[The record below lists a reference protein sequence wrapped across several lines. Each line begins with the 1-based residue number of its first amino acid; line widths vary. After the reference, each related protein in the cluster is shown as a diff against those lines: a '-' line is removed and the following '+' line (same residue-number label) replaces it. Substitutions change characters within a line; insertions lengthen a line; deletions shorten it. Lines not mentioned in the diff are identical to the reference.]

1 MENIANIQVIQN
13 IVYIISSVMFILGIK
28 MLGKE
33 ATAVKGN
40 YLSALAMFS
49 AVGITCLSLDIDIK
63 IILAGVLLGGLI
75 GSLIAIKV
83 KMTAI
88 PEMVALFNGFGG
100 LATFLI
106 AWSQFN
112 EPSNSMFQ
120 HILIMLTI
128 YIGGITFS
136 GSLIAYGKLSEK
148 LKLGKGSMITNI
160 FISFFYLSMP
170 ALIYVGAEPY
180 LSGFIPQ
187 IPSYFAIFLVLTL
200 VAGIGFVMP
209 IGGGD
214 MPVVI
219 SLLNSL
225 SGIAAA
231 FAGLLLLN
239 NVLIVAGSLVGASGL
254 ILTII
259 MAKAMNRTITN
270 ILFVG
275 YASASQANSSEE
287 QGEVKPITPD
297 DAYLILENASSVLVV
312 PGYGMA
318 VAQAQHV
325 VREMGELLEEN
336 GTEVKYGIHPVA
348 GRMPGHMNVLLAEAN
363 VSYDLLAEPDDVNP
377 SMDTIDVAIVIGA
390 NDVVNPSATEEEGS
404 PIYGMPI
411 IEVHNAKTVFV
422 LKRSMSSGFAGVQN
436 PLFFKENTRMLF
448 GDAKALFH
456 DVIVTLGMFSLFS
469 LEINLSIIAAV
480 LTIVGYSMNDTVVI
494 FDRVRENLRKYSD
507 IKIYELTNISIN
519 ETLSRTLLTS
529 ITTLLA
535 LLAIY
540 FFGGEILRGF
550 SFAMI
555 LGVIFGTYSS
565 IYIANTV
572 LVRLNVTQKTVL
584 REENKD

>member
-1 MENIANIQVIQN
+1 MENLANIQVIQN
-13 IVYIISSVMFILGIK
+13 IVYIVSSVMFILGIK

-49 AVGITCLSLDIDIK
+49 AVGITCLSLEIDLK

-112 EPSNSMFQ
+112 EPSNSMLQ
-120 HILIMLTI
+120 HVLIMLTI

-136 GSLIAYGKLSEK
+136 GSLIAYGKLSER

-170 ALIYVGAEPY
+170 ALIYVIAEP
-180 LSGFIPQ
+180 SISQFIPQ
-187 IPSYFAIFLVLTL
+187 APSYFSIFLVLTL
-200 VAGIGFVMP
+200 TAGIGFVMP

-275 YASASQANSSEE
+275 YASSSQSTTSEE
-287 QGEVKPITPD
+287 QGEVKPITSD

-325 VREMGELLEEN
+325 VREIGELLEEN

-436 PLFFKENTRMLF
+436 PLFFRENTRMLF
-448 GDAKALFH
+448 GDAKESIGQ
-456 DVIVTLGMFSLFS
+456 IVAEF
-469 LEINLSIIAAV
+469 
-480 LTIVGYSMNDTVVI
+480 
-494 FDRVRENLRKYSD
+494 
-507 IKIYELTNISIN
+507 
-519 ETLSRTLLTS
+519 
-529 ITTLLA
+529 
-535 LLAIY
+535 
-540 FFGGEILRGF
+540 
-550 SFAMI
+550 
-555 LGVIFGTYSS
+555 
-565 IYIANTV
+565 
-572 LVRLNVTQKTVL
+572 
-584 REENKD
+584 KD

>member
-13 IVYIISSVMFILGIK
+13 IVYIVSSVMFILGIK

-49 AVGITCLSLDIDIK
+49 AVGVTCLSLEIDLK
-63 IILAGVLLGGLI
+63 IILAGILLGGLI
-75 GSLIAIKV
+75 GSIIALKV

-106 AWSQFN
+106 AWSSFN
-112 EPSNSMFQ
+112 EPSNSAFQ
-120 HILIMLTI
+120 HVLIMLTI
-128 YIGGITFS
+128 YIGGITFT

-170 ALIYVGAEPY
+170 ALIYVIAEPTI
-180 LSGFIPQ
+180 SQFMQ
-187 IPSYFAIFLVLTL
+187 QVPSYFLIFLGITL
-200 VAGIGFVMP
+200 IAGIGFVMP

-275 YASASQANSSEE
+275 YASSSQTGSSEE
-287 QGEVKPITPD
+287 QGEVKPITSD

-436 PLFFKENTRMLF
+436 PLFFRENTRMLF
-448 GDAKALFH
+448 GDAK
-456 DVIVTLGMFSLFS
+456 
-469 LEINLSIIAAV
+469 ESI
-480 LTIVGYSMNDTVVI
+480 
-494 FDRVRENLRKYSD
+494 
-507 IKIYELTNISIN
+507 
-519 ETLSRTLLTS
+519 
-529 ITTLLA
+529 
-535 LLAIY
+535 
-540 FFGGEILRGF
+540 GG
-550 SFAMI
+550 
-555 LGVIFGTYSS
+555 
-565 IYIANTV
+565 
-572 LVRLNVTQKTVL
+572 LVS
-584 REENKD
+584 EFKD

>member
-1 MENIANIQVIQN
+1 MESITNISAIQN
-13 IVYIISSVMFILGIK
+13 LVYIGSSVLFILGIK

-49 AVGITCLSLDIDIK
+49 AVAITCLSLEIDYKVIV
-63 IILAGVLLGGLI
+63 AGVLLGGLI
-75 GSLIAIKV
+75 GSAIAIKV

-112 EPSNSMFQ
+112 APDNSLFQ
-120 HILIMLTI
+120 HALIMLTV

-136 GSLIAYGKLSEK
+136 GSLVAYGKLSERI
-148 LKLGKGSMITNI
+148 KLGKGSWITNVL
-160 FISFFYLSMP
+160 ISFFYLSLP
-170 ALIYVGAEPY
+170 ALVYVIFEP
-180 LSGFIPQ
+180 SISTVIPSV
-187 IPSYFAIFLVLTL
+187 PSYFLFFLGLTL
-200 VAGIGFVMP
+200 IAGLGFVTP

-254 ILTII
+254 ILTVI
-259 MAKAMNRTITN
+259 MAKAMNRTIGN

-275 YASASQANSSEE
+275 YASATQSSGEVE
-287 QGEVKPITPD
+287 QGEVKPISAE
-297 DAYLILENASSVLVV
+297 DAYLILENASSVLIV

-363 VSYDLLAEPDDVNP
+363 VPYPKLLDMDEANDILPNTDV
-377 SMDTIDVAIVIGA
+377 VVVVGA
-390 NDVVNPSATEEEGS
+390 NDVVNPAAEDSPGS
-404 PIYGMPI
+404 PIYGMP
-411 IEVHNAKTVFV
+411 VLQVWKAKNVIV
-422 LKRSMSSGFAGVQN
+422 LKRSMSPGYAGIQN
-436 PLFFKENTRMLF
+436 PLFFNDKTKMLF
-448 GDAKALFH
+448 GDAKH
-456 DVIVTLGMFSLFS
+456 TLS
-469 LEINLSIIAAV
+469 
-480 LTIVGYSMNDTVVI
+480 
-494 FDRVRENLRKYSD
+494 
-507 IKIYELTNISIN
+507 ELTK
-519 ETLSRTLLTS
+519 EVKTL
-529 ITTLLA
+529 
-535 LLAIY
+535 
-540 FFGGEILRGF
+540 
-550 SFAMI
+550 
-555 LGVIFGTYSS
+555 
-565 IYIANTV
+565 
-572 LVRLNVTQKTVL
+572 
-584 REENKD
+584 

>member
-1 MENIANIQVIQN
+1 
-13 IVYIISSVMFILGIK
+13 
-28 MLGKE
+28 
-33 ATAVKGN
+33 
-40 YLSALAMFS
+40 MFS
-49 AVGITCLSLDIDIK
+49 AVGITCLSLEIDIK

-112 EPSNSMFQ
+112 EPNNSMFQ
-120 HILIMLTI
+120 HALIMLTI

-170 ALIYVGAEPY
+170 ALIYAVAEPS
-180 LSGFIPQ
+180 LSGLIPHL
-187 IPSYFAIFLVLTL
+187 PSYFAIFLVLTL

-275 YASASQANSSEE
+275 YASVSQASSSEE
-287 QGEVKPITPD
+287 QGEVKPITSD

-436 PLFFKENTRMLF
+436 PLFFRENTRMLF
-448 GDAKALFH
+448 GDAKESIGQ
-456 DVIVTLGMFSLFS
+456 IVAEF
-469 LEINLSIIAAV
+469 
-480 LTIVGYSMNDTVVI
+480 
-494 FDRVRENLRKYSD
+494 
-507 IKIYELTNISIN
+507 
-519 ETLSRTLLTS
+519 
-529 ITTLLA
+529 
-535 LLAIY
+535 
-540 FFGGEILRGF
+540 
-550 SFAMI
+550 
-555 LGVIFGTYSS
+555 
-565 IYIANTV
+565 
-572 LVRLNVTQKTVL
+572 
-584 REENKD
+584 KD

>member
-1 MENIANIQVIQN
+1 MEFFSEISAVQN
-13 IVYIISSVMFILGIK
+13 IIYIISSILFITGIK

-33 ATAVKGN
+33 DTAVKGN
-40 YLSALAMFS
+40 FLSAFAMFI
-49 AVGITCLSLDIDIK
+49 AVAITVVSVIDPL
-63 IILAGVLLGGLI
+63 ILLI
-75 GSLIAIKV
+75 GIALGAIIGSSIALKV
-83 KMTAI
+83 KMTSI

-106 AWSQFN
+106 AWSEFN
-112 EPSNSMFQ
+112 SIPDSLFQ
-120 HILIMLTI
+120 HILIVITVF
-128 YIGGITFS
+128 IGGVTFT

-148 LKLGKGSMITNI
+148 IKIAKTSIITKI
-160 FISFFYLSMP
+160 FTTIFYTSLIF
-170 ALIYVGAEPY
+170 LIYSIAQPVMPV
-180 LSGFIPQ
+180 LDFD
-187 IPSYFAIFLVLTL
+187 FFTVLLVLTL
-200 VAGIGFVMP
+200 LAGIGFVLP

-259 MAKAMNRTITN
+259 MAKAMNRSITN

-275 YASASQANSSEE
+275 YASSSSSSSSEE
-287 QGEVKPITPD
+287 QGEVSPISVG
-297 DAYLILENASSVLVV
+297 DAYLILESASSVLIV

-325 VREMGELLEEN
+325 VRELGELLEAN

-363 VSYDLLAEPDDVNP
+363 VPYDVLAEPDDVNP
-377 SMDTIDVAIVIGA
+377 TMDAVDVAVVIGA
-390 NDVVNPSATEEEGS
+390 NDVVNPSATEEPGS

-436 PLFFKENTRMLF
+436 PLFFKQNTRMLF
-448 GDAKALFH
+448 GDAK
-456 DVIVTLGMFSLFS
+456 
-469 LEINLSIIAAV
+469 ESI
-480 LTIVGYSMNDTVVI
+480 
-494 FDRVRENLRKYSD
+494 
-507 IKIYELTNISIN
+507 
-519 ETLSRTLLTS
+519 
-529 ITTLLA
+529 
-535 LLAIY
+535 
-540 FFGGEILRGF
+540 GG
-550 SFAMI
+550 
-555 LGVIFGTYSS
+555 
-565 IYIANTV
+565 
-572 LVRLNVTQKTVL
+572 LVS
-584 REENKD
+584 EFKD

>member
-1 MENIANIQVIQN
+1 MNMLIDITIFQN
-13 IVYIISSVMFILGIK
+13 LVYIVSSVLFILGIK

-33 ATAVKGN
+33 STAVRGN
-40 YLSALAMFS
+40 ILSSVAMLSAVSVTLID
-49 AVGITCLSLDIDIK
+49 VDIGITIIISA
-63 IILAGVLLGGLI
+63 IILGALI
-75 GSLIAIKV
+75 GSVIALKV

-100 LATFLI
+100 MASFLI
-106 AWSQFN
+106 AWSQFTDTQPALLQN
-112 EPSNSMFQ
+112 L
-120 HILIMLTI
+120 LIMITI

-136 GSLIAYGKLSEK
+136 GSIVAYGKLSEK
-148 LKLGKGSMITNI
+148 INLEKGSLVTNI
-160 FISFFYLSMP
+160 LVTFFYLSIP
-170 ALIYVGAEPY
+170 ALLIMMFAPA
-180 LSGFIPQ
+180 LSIDSNFI
-187 IPSYFAIFLVLTL
+187 FFGFLVLTVL
-200 VAGIGFVMP
+200 AGLGFVMP

-259 MAKAMNRTITN
+259 MAKAMNRTIGN

-275 YASASQANSSEE
+275 YASASSSKSEGE
-287 QGEVKPITPD
+287 QGEVKPITAE

-325 VREMGELLEEN
+325 VRELGELLEEN

-363 VSYDLLAEPDDVNP
+363 VSYDLLVEPDDVNP
-377 SMDTIDVAIVIGA
+377 TMDTFDVAVVIGA
-390 NDVVNPSATEEEGS
+390 NDVVNPSATEEPGS

-411 IEVHNAKTVFV
+411 IEVNNAKTVFV

-448 GDAKALFH
+448 GDAK
-456 DVIVTLGMFSLFS
+456 
-469 LEINLSIIAAV
+469 ESI
-480 LTIVGYSMNDTVVI
+480 GTVVSE
-494 FDRVRENLRKYSD
+494 F
-507 IKIYELTNISIN
+507 
-519 ETLSRTLLTS
+519 
-529 ITTLLA
+529 
-535 LLAIY
+535 
-540 FFGGEILRGF
+540 
-550 SFAMI
+550 
-555 LGVIFGTYSS
+555 
-565 IYIANTV
+565 
-572 LVRLNVTQKTVL
+572 
-584 REENKD
+584 KD

>member
-1 MENIANIQVIQN
+1 MNMLIDITIFQN
-13 IVYIISSVMFILGIK
+13 LVYIVSSVLFILGIK

-33 ATAVKGN
+33 STAVRGN
-40 YLSALAMFS
+40 ILSSVAMLSAVSVTLID
-49 AVGITCLSLDIDIK
+49 VDIGITIIISA
-63 IILAGVLLGGLI
+63 IILGALI
-75 GSLIAIKV
+75 GSVIALKV

-100 LATFLI
+100 MASFLI
-106 AWSQFN
+106 AWSQFTDTQPALLQN
-112 EPSNSMFQ
+112 L
-120 HILIMLTI
+120 LIMITI

-136 GSLIAYGKLSEK
+136 GSIVAYGKLSEK
-148 LKLGKGSMITNI
+148 INLEKGSLVTNI
-160 FISFFYLSMP
+160 LVTFFYLSIP
-170 ALIYVGAEPY
+170 ALLIMMFAPA
-180 LSGFIPQ
+180 LSIDSNFI
-187 IPSYFAIFLVLTL
+187 FFGFLVLTVL
-200 VAGIGFVMP
+200 AGLGFVMP

-259 MAKAMNRTITN
+259 MAKAMNRTIGN

-275 YASASQANSSEE
+275 YASASSSKSEGE
-287 QGEVKPITPD
+287 QGEVKPITAE

-325 VREMGELLEEN
+325 VRELGELLEEN

-363 VSYDLLAEPDDVNP
+363 VSYDLLVEPDDVNP
-377 SMDTIDVAIVIGA
+377 TMDTFDVAVVIGA
-390 NDVVNPSATEEEGS
+390 NDVVNPSATEEPGS

-422 LKRSMSSGFAGVQN
+422 IKRSMSSGFAGVQN

-448 GDAKALFH
+448 GDAK
-456 DVIVTLGMFSLFS
+456 
-469 LEINLSIIAAV
+469 ESI
-480 LTIVGYSMNDTVVI
+480 GTVVSE
-494 FDRVRENLRKYSD
+494 F
-507 IKIYELTNISIN
+507 
-519 ETLSRTLLTS
+519 
-529 ITTLLA
+529 
-535 LLAIY
+535 
-540 FFGGEILRGF
+540 
-550 SFAMI
+550 
-555 LGVIFGTYSS
+555 
-565 IYIANTV
+565 
-572 LVRLNVTQKTVL
+572 
-584 REENKD
+584 KD

>member
-1 MENIANIQVIQN
+1 MENLANIQIIQN

-49 AVGITCLSLDIDIK
+49 AVGITCLSLDIDLK

-112 EPSNSMFQ
+112 EPANSTFQ
-120 HILIMLTI
+120 HVLIMLTI

-170 ALIYVGAEPY
+170 ALIYAVAEPS
-180 LSGFIPQ
+180 LSGLIPQ
-187 IPSYFAIFLVLTL
+187 LPSYFSVFLVLTL
-200 VAGIGFVMP
+200 IAGIGFVMP

-254 ILTII
+254 ILTVI
-259 MAKAMNRTITN
+259 MAKAMNRTIGN

-275 YASASQANSSEE
+275 YASSNPTSASEE
-287 QGEVKPITPD
+287 QGEVKPITSD

-336 GTEVKYGIHPVA
+336 GTELKYGIHPVA

-436 PLFFKENTRMLF
+436 PLFFRENTRMLF
-448 GDAKALFH
+448 GDAKESIGQ
-456 DVIVTLGMFSLFS
+456 IVAEF
-469 LEINLSIIAAV
+469 
-480 LTIVGYSMNDTVVI
+480 
-494 FDRVRENLRKYSD
+494 
-507 IKIYELTNISIN
+507 
-519 ETLSRTLLTS
+519 
-529 ITTLLA
+529 
-535 LLAIY
+535 
-540 FFGGEILRGF
+540 
-550 SFAMI
+550 
-555 LGVIFGTYSS
+555 
-565 IYIANTV
+565 
-572 LVRLNVTQKTVL
+572 
-584 REENKD
+584 KD

>member
-1 MENIANIQVIQN
+1 
-13 IVYIISSVMFILGIK
+13 MFILGIK

-40 YLSALAMFS
+40 YLSAIAMFS
-49 AVGITCLSLDIDIK
+49 AVGITCLSLEIDLK
-63 IILAGVLLGGLI
+63 IIVAGVLLGGFI

-106 AWSQFN
+106 AWSQFY
-112 EPSNSMFQ
+112 EPSNSLYQ
-120 HILIMLTI
+120 HALIILTI

-136 GSLIAYGKLSEK
+136 GSLIAYGKLSER
-148 LKLGKGSMITNI
+148 LKLGKGSVITNV

-170 ALIYVGAEPY
+170 ALVYVVAEP
-180 LSGFIPQ
+180 SITHFIPQ
-187 IPSYFAIFLVLTL
+187 IPSYFLIFLGLTL
-200 VAGIGFVMP
+200 IAGIGFVLP

-259 MAKAMNRTITN
+259 MAKAMNRTIGN

-275 YASASQANSSEE
+275 YASSAQGSSSVE
-287 QGEVKPITPD
+287 QGEVKPITAD

-377 SMDTIDVAIVIGA
+377 SMDSIDVAIVIGA

-436 PLFFKENTRMLF
+436 PLFFRENTRMLF
-448 GDAKALFH
+448 GDAKESIGQ
-456 DVIVTLGMFSLFS
+456 IVAEF
-469 LEINLSIIAAV
+469 
-480 LTIVGYSMNDTVVI
+480 
-494 FDRVRENLRKYSD
+494 
-507 IKIYELTNISIN
+507 
-519 ETLSRTLLTS
+519 
-529 ITTLLA
+529 
-535 LLAIY
+535 
-540 FFGGEILRGF
+540 
-550 SFAMI
+550 
-555 LGVIFGTYSS
+555 
-565 IYIANTV
+565 
-572 LVRLNVTQKTVL
+572 
-584 REENKD
+584 KD